1 LELAETSGVPVVV
14 LAGDSDTS
22 PGSAISTRNPWNVS
36 NGAEFASLSGTVP
49 ISFSPG
55 LEALATAGYS
65 TVTPSIRAKC
75 PPSSLVTLTL
85 GTSQSSNT
93 TSEIANVSTFPYWN
107 LSIVSAVIN
116 NQGKYLYNGT
126 VTLTHQNGIQLLNWS
141 FAAHNST
148 FQALNFKI
156 HSLAGISGLQFNAT
170 TLPSGPLP
178 FLMQILLNG
187 TYADVKSYVSN
198 IDLGTGQTTYSLY
211 FPMATGPGAKDLLSN
226 PGNITRFVIGLT
238 STGAFDTLELSNFSS
253 FRSSVMQGFD
263 EITLSALPTG
273 TDQVLALQSPPEC
286 LVDTIALV
294 ASSSVEPIRASAVQ
308 VDYDPQLTSTD
319 LSISP
324 SSDGWG
330 ILQVAET
337 YSPSWGLQ
345 GDLSSSLHF
354 PVNFGLNGWLVELK
368 KGSTVTATIRFG
380 GYVLAGTV
388 IEGLSLPLLGFA
400 GWVAFYHR
408 GRSQFW
414 RRIRSR
420 DVMQPDS
427 KTLGPHR

>member
-1 LELAETSGVPVVV
+1 
-14 LAGDSDTS
+14 
-22 PGSAISTRNPWNVS
+22 
-36 NGAEFASLSGTVP
+36 
-49 ISFSPG
+49 
-55 LEALATAGYS
+55 
-65 TVTPSIRAKC
+65 
-75 PPSSLVTLTL
+75 
-85 GTSQSSNT
+85 
-93 TSEIANVSTFPYWN
+93 
-107 LSIVSAVIN
+107 
-116 NQGKYLYNGT
+116 
-126 VTLTHQNGIQLLNWS
+126 
-141 FAAHNST
+141 
-148 FQALNFKI
+148 
-156 HSLAGISGLQFNAT
+156 
-170 TLPSGPLP
+170 
-178 FLMQILLNG
+178 
-187 TYADVKSYVSN
+187 
-198 IDLGTGQTTYSLY
+198 
-211 FPMATGPGAKDLLSN
+211 MATGPGAKDLLSN